1 MPPPLALVLTAGFVT
16 VLLWRDDGKRAGVS
30 AALWLPVAWIFFV
43 GGKFASQWLTLLG
56 GSVQAITQ
64 EDGSPID
71 SVVFLTL
78 IVAGAIVLS
87 RRRVSPITFASN
99 NLWVTVFFAYCF
111 LSIAWSD
118 FPFVALKRWVKILG
132 HPIMALII
140 LTDPVPREALRS
152 ALKRSSYLL
161 LPGSVLFIRYY
172 PQYGRS
178 FDNWTGAATNVG
190 MMNTKNDLGY
200 VCMVFGLFYFWNLLS
215 AKQVHVTRRREE
227 IVLSIAFLWM
237 IWWLLSMAN
246 SATAVACILIGAATM
261 VAVSTPLVSKKF
273 IGTQIVMVVL
283 LLVSTEL
290 VFGFYSSAV
299 GLLGRDASLTDRTA
313 VWRDVVAL
321 VDNPWIGAGFESF
334 WLGPRLDKMWAKWWW
349 HPIQAHNGY
358 IETYLNLGWI
368 GLLILA
374 GVLFATF
381 WKSRREL
388 LQNLEFGRFRLGVLF
403 AVIVYNYTEAAFKN
417 IHLVWT
423 LFHLIAIDYA
433 MDAAAASETDLLLAP
448 TARGQH
454 VLPAGGA
461 ADLRA
466 RHIKT

>member
-1 MPPPLALVLTAGFVT
+1 MPPPLASALTLAFIAVM
-16 VLLWRDDGKRAGVS
+16 LWRDDGKRAGVS
-30 AALWLPVAWIFFV
+30 GALWIPVAWIFFV

-56 GSVQAITQ
+56 GSIQSATQ

-71 SVVFLTL
+71 SVVFLAL
-78 IVAGAIVLS
+78 IVAGAIVLW
-87 RRRVSPITFASN
+87 RRRVSPLNFARN
-99 NLWVTVFFAYCF
+99 NIWLTVFFIYCF

-140 LTDPVPREALRS
+140 LTDPVPREAIRS
-152 ALKRSSYLL
+152 ALKRSGYLL
-161 LPGSVLFIRYY
+161 LPGSILFIKYY

-200 VCMVFGLFYFWNLLS
+200 VCMVFGLFFFWNLLS
-215 AKQVHVTRRREE
+215 ARLVDVTRRRQETL
-227 IVLSIAFLWM
+227 LSIAFLWM

-246 SATAVACILIGAATM
+246 SATSLACILIGGATM
-261 VAVSTPLVSKKF
+261 VAVSTRLVSKKF
-273 IGTQIVMVVL
+273 IGTQIVTVMV
-283 LLVSTEL
+283 LLVSAEL
-290 VFGFYSSAV
+290 LFGFYSSAV
-299 GLLGRDASLTDRTA
+299 GLLGRDSSLTDRTA
-313 VWRDVVAL
+313 VWQDVVAL
-321 VDNPWIGAGFESF
+321 VDNPLIGTGFESF

-358 IETYLNLGWI
+358 IETYLSLGWI
-368 GLLILA
+368 GLLILV

-381 WKSRREL
+381 RKSRREL

-423 LFHLIAIDYA
+423 LFHLIAIDYVVET
-433 MDAAAASETDLLLAP
+433 AAASEPEPIPASA
-448 TARGQH
+448 ARAERA
-454 VLPAGGA
+454 LPAGA
-461 ADLRA
+461 AA
-466 RHIKT
+466 RWRTRNFPA